1 MLVVFPAPLQQTDN
15 LMTLSVCVYMRV
27 GVGGAR
33 AEQRM
38 RRGLWDPL
46 QAHGEQMMH
55 PFLCLPCVR
64 VWVASDLWLSW

>member
-1 MLVVFPAPLQQTDN
+1 
-15 LMTLSVCVYMRV
+15 MRVGV

-64 VWVASDLWLSW
+64 VGVASDLWPSW